1 LNSSFGLQKHF
12 FTCEVCYKK
21 FTDQANFRR
30 HRKFSCKDAS
40 RKFECEKCHKK
51 FRRQDNLRIHL
62 ISCNKVKNQF
72 HCPKCDATFRCKI
85 QEMNYFLY
93 PELNYQ
99 RDELEILR
107 PKKLRLHYCSGCG
120 RSYTRVDSLKR
131 HQLKC
136 NEYLM
141 TSLQDSGAG
150 RNDDREYFCEN
161 CGKGYRRRD
170 SLLRHQR

>member
-1 LNSSFGLQKHF
+1 
-12 FTCEVCYKK
+12 
-21 FTDQANFRR
+21 
-30 HRKFSCKDAS
+30 
-40 RKFECEKCHKK
+40 
-51 FRRQDNLRIHL
+51 
-62 ISCNKVKNQF
+62 
-72 HCPKCDATFRCKI
+72 
-85 QEMNYFLY
+85 MNYFLY

-170 SLLRHQR
+170 SLLRHQRLVCYRDKAYDKKRENRNT